1 MMPDNTNPVYT
12 PSAEERAL
20 MESRMLTFI
29 FPNHPRTEEEQEA
42 FDKAVELQIAYE
54 RSLAECTGNIDLPAG
69 TKSFSIGNFSM
80 SFEDGTFSTLLT
92 KRSISPAAY
101 GILLQVG
108 LLYKGVE
115 RGGWCC
121 CNGLD

>member
-1 MMPDNTNPVYT
+1 MPDDNMNPVYT

-29 FPNHPRTEEEQEA
+29 FPNTPRTEEEQAA
-42 FDKAVELQIAYE
+42 FDKAVYLQIVYE
-54 RSLAECTGNIDLPAG
+54 KNLAERMGNADLPVG
-69 TKSFSIGNFSM
+69 TKSFSIGKFSM
-80 SFEDGTFSTLLT
+80 SFEDGTFSSLLT
-92 KRSISPAAY
+92 KRSICPGAY
-101 GILLQVG
+101 GILLHAG

-121 CNGLD
+121 CNGFD